1 MITIY
6 RSNNYQ
12 EIELFRSVL
21 NNEEINSFIKG
32 GELDALKFAIPEKDT
47 LIELCVSAEDLLSS
61 LYLLKLPLT
70 EELLEI
76 LQDSSKLNRWS
87 DNNYNVD
94 HPKTINQG
102 FGTKSFLAVSI
113 SIVSAIALLVS
124 YFDIKTKYNA
134 LNLDLNSDL
143 YVYSEYDNVENC
155 ILSYYKHNDKLSSW
169 VCYNEDGEPRSNKS
183 YDANGKIDVHFFNE
197 KPSKYFDHYISYDIN
212 GIKTSEGF
220 DTDRDN
226 RFDKTVYFDE
236 SGKEIRSEIDRN
248 FNGRIEKSEIII
260 K

>member
-6 RSNNYQ
+6 KSNNYQ

-21 NNEEINSFIKG
+21 DNEEINSFVKG
-32 GELDALKFAIPEKDT
+32 GELNALKFALPENDA
-47 LIELCVSAEDLLSS
+47 LIELCVSEKDLLSA

-76 LQDSSKLNRWS
+76 IQRSSKLTHYSN
-87 DNNYNVD
+87 DNIDNSKIKNQNFGNTSIL
-94 HPKTINQG
+94 TI
-102 FGTKSFLAVSI
+102 SLL
-113 SIVSAIALLVS
+113 IVGIVALLIS
-124 YFDIKTKYNA
+124 YFDIKAKYNS

-155 ILSYYKHNDKLSSW
+155 ILSYYKENDKLSSW
-169 VCYNEDGEPRSNKS
+169 ICYGEDGQQVSNK
-183 YDANGKIDVHFFNE
+183 F
-197 KPSKYFDHYISYDIN
+197 YDIN
-212 GIKTSEGF
+212 GKIEVHYFHDIPSENFDHSIAYDVNGLKTAERF
-220 DTDRDN
+220 DTDHDN

-236 SGKEIRSEIDRN
+236 LGKEIRSEIDRN
-248 FNGRIEKSEIII
+248 SNGRIEKSEIIN